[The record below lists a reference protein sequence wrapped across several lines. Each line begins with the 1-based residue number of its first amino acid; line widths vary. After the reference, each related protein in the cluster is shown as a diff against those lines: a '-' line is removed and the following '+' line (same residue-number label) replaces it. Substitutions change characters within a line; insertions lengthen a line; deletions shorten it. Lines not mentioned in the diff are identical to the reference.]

1 MGFSDVTSLHLY
13 LYKLGHVTL
22 YGGNLLC
29 QFALSGPGMHD
40 YTRECFLEAIQATV
54 GQQTTLLSHPEDRL
68 LVDVKASHEFQD
80 GYLEWGDESNMG
92 VSGVMEANPG
102 LEWTGWAPDC
112 HDVCGVLWGG
122 CLDTLIGHL
131 ATGTHLPGGDSASLA
146 AHLAGAVLFVET
158 SEEFASAGSVYSFFQ
173 TLGEL
178 GVLQTLGALLVGR
191 PVTVSRGVHAGPGG
205 DRGAYKA
212 AQKAAVLRGIGEYC
226 PPDAPLPV
234 IFDLDFGHT
243 DPQLL
248 VPCGGT
254 CYISAVSQ
262 SIKFSYVRHPGSE
275 GGHGNAQQRM
285 ELTVRTSTLW

>member
-1 MGFSDVTSLHLY
+1 M
-13 LYKLGHVTL
+13 
-22 YGGNLLC
+22 
-29 QFALSGPGMHD
+29 LSGWP
-40 YTRECFLEAIQATV
+40 
-54 GQQTTLLSHPEDRL
+54 
-68 LVDVKASHEFQD
+68 
-80 GYLEWGDESNMG
+80 
-92 VSGVMEANPG
+92 
-102 LEWTGWAPDC
+102 PDC

-205 DRGAYKA
+205 DRGAFKA
-212 AQKAAVLRGIGEYC
+212 AQKAAVLRGIGECC

-234 IFDLDFGHT
+234 IFNTLT
-243 DPQLL
+243 RSCWCL
-248 VPCGGT
+248 
-254 CYISAVSQ
+254 AVEHVT
-262 SIKFSYVRHPGSE
+262 YLRCHPGSE

-285 ELTVRTSTLW
+285 